1 MKLRRLSIG
10 SLRRANRDGWLSRLL
25 FGQLARMNQRAQDRV
40 RKEPSIG
47 WPLLLVATLL
57 VATGGAAQAPG
68 KAPTLTI
75 APVPLTTAPRRQ
87 ATMVNLNFRVP
98 PGYHI
103 NSNTPKSEFLI
114 PTALKMDLPTDI
126 ILGKIQYPAGEDA
139 SFPFSPDEKLSVYS
153 GDFTIAVAVH
163 PLQSVTPGKYVIH
176 GVLRYQACD
185 NAACYPP
192 KALPVSFEVKVVKEP
207 PVHHANP
214 AQSPHVHN

>member
-1 MKLRRLSIG
+1 MRT
-10 SLRRANRDGWLSRLL
+10 
-25 FGQLARMNQRAQDRV
+25 FETQRARHY
-40 RKEPSIG
+40 
-47 WPLLLVATLL
+47 
-57 VATGGAAQAPG
+57 GASLAIILAASSLCSAQTSG
-68 KAPTLTI
+68 KAPSLTM
-75 APVPLTTAPRRQ
+75 ATVPLTTAQRAQ
-87 ATMVNLNFRVP
+87 ATMVKLNFRVP

-126 ILGKIQYPAGEDA
+126 VLGKIEYPAGEDA

-163 PLQSVTPGKYVIH
+163 PLQSVTPGKYLMR

-192 KALPVSFEVKVVKEP
+192 KTLPVSFEVKVVKGP
-207 PVHHANP
+207 AAHHANP

>member
-1 MKLRRLSIG
+1 
-10 SLRRANRDGWLSRLL
+10 
-25 FGQLARMNQRAQDRV
+25 MNQQTKLPGRNEAPIWWR
-40 RKEPSIG
+40 
-47 WPLLLVATLL
+47 LFCAATLF
-57 VATGGAAQAPG
+57 VAMNGAAQTLG

-75 APVPLTTAPRRQ
+75 APVPLTTAQRAQ

-114 PTALKMDLPTDI
+114 PTALRMDLPTDI
-126 ILGKIQYPAGEDA
+126 ILGKIEYPAGEDA
-139 SFPFSPDEKLSVYS
+139 SFPFSPGEKLSVYS

-163 PLQSVTPGKYVIH
+163 PLKSVTPGKYIIH

-192 KALPVSFEVKVVKEP
+192 KTLPVSFDVKVVKEP
-207 PVHHANP
+207 PEHHANP